1 MDPIKI
7 KNFGREYPGK
17 QFPIYKTLSNVDA
30 QKIKEIV
37 ATKLNM
43 PENSSSLKLVN
54 ALEKK
59 SSLIP
64 GADAESDNFNLKSTL
79 SKVGISPNEHVFLNW
94 YRFDR
99 IDEIGLDDLS
109 AYFDDIWY
117 PAADYID
124 VFDNSLSWIVSIG
137 YSGEVMV
144 IKFLK

>member
-1 MDPIKI
+1 
-7 KNFGREYPGK
+7 
-17 QFPIYKTLSNVDA
+17 
-30 QKIKEIV
+30 
-37 ATKLNM
+37 M

-64 GADAESDNFNLKSTL
+64 GADAESDNFDLKSTL